1 MLGIIYNATGL
12 FKRLIAEENQ
22 ETMKILLKSAFFI
35 MLLSIN
41 AAFAADSADQ
51 DIKELKQALSKQL
64 PQAAGAEI
72 SKTPI
77 DGLFQ
82 VIASSKIMYMTK
94 DARYVIDGDLIDL
107 VERRNITEGVRSG
120 TRKNLLDKLG
130 EKNMLVY
137 NPKGEAK
144 HTITVFTD
152 IYCPYCRRLH
162 QEMDQYMAAG
172 VKVRYIFLPF
182 KGKKSFDDSVSVW
195 CAEDQNAA
203 MDKAK
208 SGDEIESKTCDNP
221 IERHRAL
228 ATTLGIRGT
237 PAIMYENGV
246 MNPGYIPADKVI
258 KQLESLGL

>member
-1 MLGIIYNATGL
+1 ML
-12 FKRLIAEENQ
+12 F
-22 ETMKILLKSAFFI
+22 
-35 MLLSIN
+35 SIN
-41 AAFAADSADQ
+41 IAFAADSTDQ
-51 DIKELKQALSKQL
+51 DIKELQQAILKQI
-64 PQAAGAEI
+64 PRAAGADI
-72 SKTPI
+72 TRTPI
-77 DGLFQ
+77 KGLFQ

-107 VERRNITEGVRSG
+107 VERRNITEDMRGGV
-120 TRKNLLDKLG
+120 RKNLLDKLG

-137 NPKGEAK
+137 KPKGEVK

-195 CAEDQNAA
+195 CAKDQVAA

-221 IERHRAL
+221 IEKHQAL

-237 PAIMYENGV
+237 PAIMYENGA
-246 MNPGYIPADKVI
+246 MNPGYVPAGKVI